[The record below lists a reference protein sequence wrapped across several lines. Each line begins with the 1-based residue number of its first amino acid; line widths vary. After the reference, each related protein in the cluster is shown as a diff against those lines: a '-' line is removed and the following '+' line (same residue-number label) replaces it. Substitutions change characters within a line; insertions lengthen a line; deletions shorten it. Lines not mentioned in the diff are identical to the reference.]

1 MSEPIRILQ
10 VVTQMARGGL
20 ESRLMDIYRNIDRS
34 RVQFDFYT
42 FRLEKG
48 IFDDEI
54 INMGG
59 KIYYNNSIE
68 SRLTNINKEFC
79 DEKTLF
85 KDLNKFLTL
94 IKEYKEYIL
103 PYENIFDKMII
114 EDGYYLTTNYI
125 KEFSK

>member
-1 MSEPIRILQ
+1 MY
-10 VVTQMARGGL
+10 
-20 ESRLMDIYRNIDRS
+20 DNKYIYRNC
-34 RVQFDFYT
+34 
-42 FRLEKG
+42 
-48 IFDDEI
+48 
-54 INMGG
+54 
-59 KIYYNNSIE
+59 NNGSY
-68 SRLTNINKEFC
+68 INKEFC

-103 PYENIFDKMII
+103 SYENIFEKMII